1 MTNHLIL
8 SAHNGT
14 VKRRSPGSLC
24 EGDSVK
30 PTSPFWY
37 VAALFIA
44 LGSAVISII
53 IAASAWD
60 PVREASVT
68 PVAERVDASNKSIAV
83 FTDIVQPDRD
93 VTCRAIGPG
102 KKVTEIPA
110 LDTPA
115 KRLEISVT
123 NGTDEWHLIGMLNNG
138 DKGQLIRCTP
148 KDRRVDDATYTYA
161 AVDGFTSK
169 GNVAQGVSA
178 IGTAVAVIL
187 AGYTFWCRR
196 KQRLAARTP

>member
-1 MTNHLIL
+1 M
-8 SAHNGT
+8 
-14 VKRRSPGSLC
+14 
-24 EGDSVK
+24 K

-44 LGSAVISII
+44 LGGAVISII

-60 PVREASVT
+60 PVREATVT
-68 PVAERVDASNKSIAV
+68 PIGERVDGTDKSIAV
-83 FTDIVQPDRD
+83 FTDIVQPDRK
-93 VTCRAIGPG
+93 VTCRATGPG
-102 KKVTEIPA
+102 KKVTEIPP

-115 KRLEISVT
+115 KRLEITVT
-123 NGTDEWHLIGMLNNG
+123 NGTDEWHLIGMLNKG
-138 DKGQLIRCTP
+138 DKGQLITCTP

-161 AVDGFTSK
+161 AVEGFTSK

-178 IGTAVAVIL
+178 IGTAIGVIL

-196 KQRLAARTP
+196 KQRLAAPTP